1 LEVFDQRKLVALAVG
16 NRFDDA
22 RDRLRASKM
31 AGLETVPCVVKT
43 VSDRERHELSLIE
56 NLQREDL
63 NPLEEAESLSRLMD
77 EFGLTQ
83 EDAAK
88 AVGRS
93 RSAVANKL
101 RLLDLP
107 KSLKEALMTGEITEG
122 HAKALLGITDLSR
135 QAEIG
140 ARILREKLT
149 VRDVE
154 TLVADWSSLKKSGKL
169 KTARR
174 KNPDIVHVEE
184 ALQKVLGR
192 KVEID
197 VKGKSK
203 GWVRLEFYSA
213 EDLHQLTQQ
222 LKGKKNQK

>member
-1 LEVFDQRKLVALAVG
+1 
-16 NRFDDA
+16 
-22 RDRLRASKM
+22 
-31 AGLETVPCVVKT
+31 
-43 VSDRERHELSLIE
+43 
-56 NLQREDL
+56 L